1 VLACTQNG
9 EDTMTKRTLAL
20 RAERLTELTAEDLGA
35 VVGAAGTDGGICD
48 TLGPTVPDVN
58 TCPSLGGCR

>member
-1 VLACTQNG
+1 
-9 EDTMTKRTLAL
+9 MTKRTLAL